1 MKKNTI
7 VKDALIL
14 FAITLVA
21 ALALGLVFEIT
32 KEPIAKAELE
42 AKTKAYQSV
51 FSALSET
58 QEDPDLTA
66 RVDSSADFLAGN
78 PEYEGVMINE
88 ALVAKDS
95 SGAAIGYVMTVTN
108 KNGYGGPIKFAI
120 GYTPDGTLTGISFLT
135 LTETA
140 GLGMKA
146 KEEKFSSQF
155 FDVKVTQFGL
165 AKAGMQGDVELE
177 AISSST
183 ITSKAVAK
191 GVNAGLAFGADLVAN
206 GIGGVSQ

>member
-14 FAITLVA
+14 FAITLIA
-21 ALALGLVFEIT
+21 ALALGLVYEIT
-32 KEPIAKAELE
+32 KEPIAAAELR
-42 AKTKAYQSV
+42 AKTEAYKSV
-51 FSALSET
+51 FSELSET
-58 QEDPDLTA
+58 QEDADITA
-66 RVDSSADFLAGN
+66 KVKASADFLAGN
-78 PEYEGVMINE
+78 PEYEGVTINE
-88 ALVAKDS
+88 ALVAKDG
-95 SGAAIGYVMTVTN
+95 SGAAIGYVMTITN

-120 GYTPDGTLTGISFLT
+120 GYKPDGTLTGISFLT

-146 KEEKFSSQF
+146 KDEKFAGQF
-155 FDVKVTQFGL
+155 FDVKVTQFGM

-177 AISSST
+177 SISSAT

-191 GVNAGLAFGADLVAN
+191 GVNAGVAFGADLVAN
-206 GIGGVSQ
+206 GIGGIS